1 MALIAV
7 AADKGAPGVTTAS
20 VALAAVWPRP
30 VLLAECDPAGGDLV
44 YRLPAADGGRLDPR
58 RGLLSLAVAARRGL
72 QPHQVWEHAQKL
84 RGGLDILAGVGGA
97 EQGSGLEPLW
107 GSVGRVL
114 AAAPQADVI
123 ADCGRVGVDGP
134 VYDLLAQA
142 STVIL
147 LTRVSLG
154 EVIRLRDR
162 VSVLAAALRRRG
174 RPAGRID
181 VVVITDYKN
190 FGAAIAEVGQ
200 ALRQGG
206 APGRVV
212 GGLAYEPKSADQ
224 LRGEWSGKLDK
235 SMFIR
240 TARAIAGDLASAL
253 PGPLPG
259 TLRSAPTASPA
270 PGPASSPPPTPARS
284 RDDAT
289 TAAGSAFQPAT
300 SRPAISQP
308 PGPRTSRPSYPAG
321 RESPTREPQ
330 SDPAGTDLGRPRHPV
345 PHGAPSPGSSV
356 RAPQPPEAP
365 PPPAAAP
372 VPPSAAVPVRPP
384 AAASVP
390 PPAAAPVP
398 PPAAAP
404 EPSAA
409 APVPSAAAPVPPPAA
424 AAPSA
429 AGAEFLPA
437 ATEPPAAAATQPP
450 RTAAEPRRP
459 GPGLP
464 GRLASRGR
472 HAGSSAASSAR
483 TSSARDQRRPE
494 RDDAQQAAARPLWPE
509 PASGK
514 SQDRP
519 KGR

>member
-1 MALIAV
+1 MALIVV

-97 EQGSGLEPLW
+97 EQGAGLELLW
-107 GSVGRVL
+107 GSVGRIL
-114 AAAPQADVI
+114 AAVPQADVI

-142 STVIL
+142 SAVIL

-162 VSVLAAALRRRG
+162 VSVLATALQRRG
-174 RPAGRID
+174 RPPGRID

-190 FGAAIAEVGQ
+190 FGAAIAEVGE

-206 APGRVV
+206 APGRVA
-212 GGLAYEPKSADQ
+212 GGLAYEPKSANQ

-253 PGPLPG
+253 PGPSSGTRRAASASRPASGPG
-259 TLRSAPTASPA
+259 EGAPSDPAARPASGPAVRPA
-270 PGPASSPPPTPARS
+270 PGSAVRPASGSAVRPAS
-284 RDDAT
+284 GHAQSSAS
-289 TAAGSAFQPAT
+289 AAGRSPD
-300 SRPAISQP
+300 
-308 PGPRTSRPSYPAG
+308 GRTA
-321 RESPTREPQ
+321 
-330 SDPAGTDLGRPRHPV
+330 
-345 PHGAPSPGSSV
+345 
-356 RAPQPPEAP
+356 
-365 PPPAAAP
+365 
-372 VPPSAAVPVRPP
+372 
-384 AAASVP
+384 AAASVFQP
-390 PPAAAPVP
+390 APVSSSQPAPVSSFHSGPVSSGPVSSGPVSSAPVWPAAGKPAADKPDAGKPDDGKPPAGKPASAQSQGPGSSYLDGLDRPGREP
-398 PPAAAP
+398 PRDPAAVDQDRAP
-404 EPSAA
+404 H
-409 APVPSAAAPVPPPAA
+409 PARPA
-424 AAPSA
+424 SSLSVRL
-429 AGAEFLPA
+429 GA
-437 ATEPPAAAATQPP
+437 
-450 RTAAEPRRP
+450 
-459 GPGLP
+459 
-464 GRLASRGR
+464 RGR
-472 HAGSSAASSAR
+472 HAGTPDANGQ
-483 TSSARDQRRPE
+483 DQRSPE
-494 RDDAQQAAARPLWPE
+494 RDGAQQTEAHPPRPE
-509 PASGK
+509 PESGTPQ
-514 SQDRP
+514 SRP